1 MTEKARKMKLASL
14 LNPLCY
20 GNIETFM
27 LMTKI
32 TFALKIYMT
41 VVSTIVTE
49 CRKQP
54 VLDWPAYKILPKDI
68 QFSWDIAPTF
78 LFYSKYFRRMGFY
91 CIKMTLSLLFLLLSA
106 IFPHLVITET
116 NVRKDESCTVS
127 HSTPVLAALEKAVLF
142 YKENGEDLNLDA
154 YFGLR
159 IAEGKNRVFHKRTS
173 NLITSDFSSVFERF
187 LKLKRK
193 AYIGTLFRL

>member
-1 MTEKARKMKLASL
+1 
-14 LNPLCY
+14 
-20 GNIETFM
+20 
-27 LMTKI
+27 
-32 TFALKIYMT
+32 
-41 VVSTIVTE
+41 
-49 CRKQP
+49 
-54 VLDWPAYKILPKDI
+54 
-68 QFSWDIAPTF
+68 
-78 LFYSKYFRRMGFY
+78 
-91 CIKMTLSLLFLLLSA
+91 MTLSLLFLLLSA
-106 IFPHLVITET
+106 IFPHLAITET

-127 HSTPVLAALEKAVLF
+127 HATPVLAALEKAVLF

-193 AYIGTLFRL
+193 AHIGTLFRL